1 MELTDFKIQTSHLNI
16 AGLKNAEKQGQPI
29 IALHGWLDN
38 AASFLPVS
46 SYLDTKRPFF
56 ALDLPGHG
64 LSEHRAAA
72 SNYHLVENIVD
83 VLAFIDVLS
92 DQKKLGDFSFDK
104 VTLLGHSLGGIIC
117 CLLAAAAPEKIAKVI
132 LLDSMGPLTDETE
145 NVLPQLRKA
154 VTKAMQLRSKVSVF
168 PSFDLAVRARM
179 SGVGSIN
186 KPSAELLVA
195 RGTTEVEGGYSW
207 TTDPKL
213 LKPSFLRFTEAQ
225 VESIFSGIVCPA
237 KLIRGE
243 SGYFSVYESFKAR
256 LGYFQDI
263 EQVSVS
269 GGHHFHMDGDV
280 KRTAEY
286 LNAYL
291 SN

>member
-1 MELTDFKIQTSHLNI
+1 MELESFKIQTKHLNI
-16 AGLKNAEKQGQPI
+16 AGLKNAETSGQPV

-38 AASFLPVS
+38 AASFVPIS
-46 SYLDTKRPFF
+46 SYLDIKCPFY
-56 ALDLPGHG
+56 AMDLPGHG
-64 LSEHRAAA
+64 LSEHRPE
-72 SNYHLVENIVD
+72 SSSYHLVENIVD
-83 VLAFIDVLS
+83 VLSFIDALAS
-92 DQKKLGDFSFDK
+92 QQTLAGFSFDK

-117 CLLAAAAPEKIAKVI
+117 CLLAAAAPEKISKVI
-132 LLDSMGPLTDETE
+132 LLDSMGPLTDETA

-154 VTKAMQLRSKVSVF
+154 VTKAMQIKSKVSVF

-179 SGVGSIN
+179 AGVGNIN
-186 KPSAELLVA
+186 RLAAEQLVS
-195 RGTTEVEGGYSW
+195 RGTAKVEGGYSW

-213 LKPSFLRFTEAQ
+213 LKPSFLRFTEEQ
-225 VESIFSGIVCPA
+225 VEAIFTGISCPV

-243 SGYFSVYESFKAR
+243 DGYFSAYKSLEKRF
-256 LGYFQDI
+256 GYFQDI
-263 EQVSVS
+263 EQVSVP
-269 GGHHFHMDGDV
+269 GGHHFHMDGDI